1 MLEHFKPLF
10 AQYVSRDYGSGNTIL
25 FQGEAPRAACVVE
38 SGVVR
43 GINISAQGEEQT
55 IAFYTPGEFFPTSW
69 IFDKTPTSLYFYEA
83 VTLSRICFMPRAEL
97 IDSFQAS
104 PASQRLLV
112 DYLAT
117 LHSAALL
124 RIGALGQSKAR
135 EKIMLTLYYLC
146 QRYGN
151 PTKGGSVAISLNLT
165 HQQVASLVGLTRE
178 TTATE
183 LNKLKRAKIVSYK
196 NQRYTINLSKLLRLI
211 GEDSFSDVQI
221 HS

>member
-1 MLEHFKPLF
+1 MLEHFEPLF
-10 AQYVSRDYGSGNTIL
+10 TQYVSRDYGSGNTIL

-69 IFDKTPTSLYFYEA
+69 VFDKTPTSLYFYEA
-83 VTLSRICFMPRAEL
+83 VTPSRICFMPRAEL
-97 IDSFQAS
+97 IDSFQVS
-104 PASQRLLV
+104 LASQRLLV

-124 RIGALGQSKAR
+124 RISALGQSRAK

-146 QRYGN
+146 QRYGDS
-151 PTKGGSVAISLNLT
+151 TGKSVVISLDLT
-165 HQQVASLVGLTRE
+165 HQQLASLVGLTRE

-183 LNKLKRAKIVSYK
+183 LNKLKHAKIVNYK
-196 NQRYTINLSKLLRLI
+196 NQRYTINLTKLLKLI
-211 GEDSFSDVQI
+211 GEDSFTGIQI
-221 HS
+221 QS